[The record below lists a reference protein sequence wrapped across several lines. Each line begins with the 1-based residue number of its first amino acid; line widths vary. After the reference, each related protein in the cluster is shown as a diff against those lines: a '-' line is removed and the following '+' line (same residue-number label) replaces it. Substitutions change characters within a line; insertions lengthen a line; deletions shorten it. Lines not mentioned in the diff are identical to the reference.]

1 MNISE
6 PCTLVLFDID
16 GTLVD
21 ARPQAGLAF
30 EEAFESYFGIP
41 QAGRTVTKS
50 GRTDFEILAD
60 VGLQHLGRALQ
71 PDEIIPLNAA
81 YVACLKNGFGTN
93 LPRILPGVTELLR
106 DLSEREHIV
115 LGLQTGN
122 IQDAARVK
130 LESANLWDYF
140 SCGSFGCSAVS
151 RQEIVAWAFQDA
163 EDRGFVPKDVFLVG
177 DSPSDILAGRAN
189 GCRTIGVATGDFS
202 VQDLADVGADFVIE
216 SLLPTKPIL
225 RFITSGV

>member
-60 VGLQHLGRALQ
+60 VGLQ
-71 PDEIIPLNAA
+71 PPLF
-81 YVACLKNGFGTN
+81 Y
-93 LPRILPGVTELLR
+93 PSR
-106 DLSEREHIV
+106 
-115 LGLQTGN
+115 
-122 IQDAARVK
+122 
-130 LESANLWDYF
+130 
-140 SCGSFGCSAVS
+140 CG
-151 RQEIVAWAFQDA
+151 
-163 EDRGFVPKDVFLVG
+163 
-177 DSPSDILAGRAN
+177 
-189 GCRTIGVATGDFS
+189 
-202 VQDLADVGADFVIE
+202 
-216 SLLPTKPIL
+216 
-225 RFITSGV
+225 